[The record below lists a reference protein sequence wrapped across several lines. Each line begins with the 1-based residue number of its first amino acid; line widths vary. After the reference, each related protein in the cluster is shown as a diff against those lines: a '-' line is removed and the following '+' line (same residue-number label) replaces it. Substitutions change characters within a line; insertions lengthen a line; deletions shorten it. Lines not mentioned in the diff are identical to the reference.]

1 MQETRRAR
9 LQSVIQEEVS
19 AMIQREIKDPRVPA
33 FVTITSVEVNPEGDH
48 AILYVSTLGSDQGG
62 PDGEGERALMDCVQ
76 GLVSAT
82 PFFRRHLAKIL
93 SVRHIPNLAFRPDYG
108 LANAQ
113 RVGELLEHLKKE
125 PRPSPEDSADK
136 NASDVSVSDDVS
148 GTIPIDS
155 AKKSKPAKPVPGER
169 MSKYRAKLLAKAE
182 SESTTDSESDSDRE
196 SE

>member
-48 AILYVSTLGSDQGG
+48 AIIYVSTLGGDQGG
-62 PDGEGERALMDCVQ
+62 PDGEGERALTDCVQ

-93 SVRHIPNLAFRPDYG
+93 SVRHIPNLVFRPDRG

-113 RVGELLEHLKKE
+113 RVGELLEHLKRE
-125 PRPSPEDSADK
+125 PQSATDAQGDVVADAVNSAPPNAKK
-136 NASDVSVSDDVS
+136 NA
-148 GTIPIDS
+148 
-155 AKKSKPAKPVPGER
+155 ARPAPLPGER
-169 MSKYRAKLLAKAE
+169 VSKYRAKLLAK
-182 SESTTDSESDSDRE
+182 SESDSESDSEKE